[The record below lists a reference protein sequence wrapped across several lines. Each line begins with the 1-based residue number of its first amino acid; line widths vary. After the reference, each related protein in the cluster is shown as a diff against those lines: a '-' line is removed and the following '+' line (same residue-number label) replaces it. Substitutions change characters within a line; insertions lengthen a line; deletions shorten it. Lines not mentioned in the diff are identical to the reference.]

1 LSSENEPEDLQN
13 LQELQDSSVTSK
25 ATTSAS
31 QTQLQ
36 LHQELSSKTEPEED
50 LQHLQESQDSSDPC
64 RISSARQ
71 TAGTRLIIR
80 ERTKN
85 NLMQVRARETDDVEF
100 QSKTGHSSRD
110 SVIEAQKFHACSS
123 RHCILS

>member
-80 ERTKN
+80 E
-85 NLMQVRARETDDVEF
+85 
-100 QSKTGHSSRD
+100 
-110 SVIEAQKFHACSS
+110 
-123 RHCILS
+123 